1 MGLFDKLRERFAQPA
16 HTAHPTH
23 DHHQTHDHHR
33 AHDHHRPQYGHD
45 QGRDP
50 DEVAVER
57 YRYMLKTAPPETIEQ
72 AHAEAF
78 AKLTPEQR
86 SRVLAE
92 MSTNVPEAER
102 ARSTDPREMARMAT
116 RAEMHNPGTME
127 RTLGGGRQGPGMG
140 SMIAGTLLASVAGAF
155 IGTAI
160 ADAFFDDD
168 EDDMSGGEEDLAG
181 GEEFA
186 DTGAEDFGGEEF

>member
-1 MGLFDKLRERFAQPA
+1 
-16 HTAHPTH
+16 
-23 DHHQTHDHHR
+23 
-33 AHDHHRPQYGHD
+33 
-45 QGRDP
+45 
-50 DEVAVER
+50 
-57 YRYMLKTAPPETIEQ
+57 MLKTAPPETIEQ
-72 AHAEAF
+72 AHTEAF

-92 MSTNVPEAER
+92 MSTTVPEAER

-116 RAEMHNPGTME
+116 RAEMHHPGTME

>member
-1 MGLFDKLRERFAQPA
+1 MGLFDKLKERFAPPA
-16 HTAHPTH
+16 HTAHP
-23 DHHQTHDHHR
+23 THDHHR
-33 AHDHHRPQYGHD
+33 AHDHHRPQFGGE

-116 RAEMHNPGTME
+116 RAEMHHPGTME
-127 RTLGGGRQGPGMG
+127 RTLGGRQGPGMG

-168 EDDMSGGEEDLAG
+168 DDMSGGEEDLAG